1 MKVLVTGAT
10 GFIGGFVVRQLREAR
25 IDVRIASRQP
35 EQLGAG
41 GDAVRLPEH
50 DAPAED
56 FLALMNDITH
66 VVHCAALNNDQTGAT
81 DADFRVANVALT
93 ERLAHA
99 AAIGTSGRF
108 IYLSSIRAAI
118 GTDFSGTI
126 DERTVPAPQC
136 AYGRSKREGEIKAL
150 EVYTFS
156 GRADATAL
164 RLPPVYGAG
173 MKGNLATLMRLA
185 DTPLPLPAAAF
196 SGVRSLISREAVARA
211 VLHLLTSP
219 APLRPIYFASDVPSI
234 PITAVIEA
242 LRRGFGRPSRLLAI
256 PAALMRPAASLL
268 GKGKAW
274 NRMTATQICD
284 PSLLM
289 SEGWAPEIDTTCRL
303 TEMARQAKLGQ
314 AQPL

>member
-10 GFIGGFVVRQLREAR
+10 GFIGGFVVRRLREAR
-25 IDVRIASRQP
+25 IEVRIASRHA

-41 GDAVRLPEH
+41 SHAARLPEP

-56 FLALMNDITH
+56 FLTLMKDITH
-66 VVHCAALNNDQTGAT
+66 VVHCAALNNGQTSAT
-81 DADFRVANVALT
+81 DADFRAPNVELT
-93 ERLAHA
+93 ERLAQA
-99 AAIGTSGRF
+99 AAVGTSGRF

-118 GTDFSGTI
+118 GADFSGTI
-126 DERTVPAPQC
+126 DERTAPAPQC

-150 EVYTFS
+150 EVYTSS

-185 DTPLPLPAAAF
+185 DTALPLPAAAF
-196 SGVRSLISREAVARA
+196 SGIRSLISREAVARA
-211 VLHLLTSP
+211 VLHLLTGP
-219 APLRPIYFASDVPSI
+219 APLRPVYFASDVPAI

-242 LRRGFGRPSRLLAI
+242 LRRGFGRPLRLLAMRT
-256 PAALMRPAASLL
+256 PLMRSALL
-268 GKGKAW
+268 LIGKRKVW
-274 NRMTATQICD
+274 ERMTAAQICD

-289 SEGWAPEIDTTCRL
+289 AEGWAPETNTTGRL
-303 TEMARQAKLGQ
+303 REMAQLRKATL
-314 AQPL
+314 A

>member
-25 IDVRIASRQP
+25 IDVRIASRHP

-41 GDAVRLPEH
+41 GDAARLPEP
-50 DAPAED
+50 DAPAEH
-56 FLALMNDITH
+56 FLTLMKDITH
-66 VVHCAALNNDQTGAT
+66 VVHCAALNNDQTSAT
-81 DADFRVANVALT
+81 DADFRAANVALT

-99 AAIGTSGRF
+99 AAIRTSGRF
-108 IYLSSIRAAI
+108 IYLSSIRAVI
-118 GTDFSGTI
+118 GADFRGTI

-136 AYGRSKREGEIKAL
+136 AYGRSKREGEIMAL
-150 EVYTFS
+150 EAYASS

-185 DTPLPLPAAAF
+185 DTALPLPAAAF
-196 SGVRSLISREAVARA
+196 SGVRSLIAREAAAGA

-219 APLRPIYFASDVPSI
+219 VPLRPVYFASDLPAI
-234 PITAVIEA
+234 PITTIIEA
-242 LRRGFGRPSRLLAI
+242 LRRGFGRPLRLLPI
-256 PAALMRPAASLL
+256 PAALMRRAASLL

-274 NRMTATQICD
+274 DRMTATQICD

-289 SEGWAPEIDTTCRL
+289 SEGWTPEADTTGRL
-303 TEMARQAKLGQ
+303 TEMARLAKLGQ